1 MYKLFTLMLAMVF
14 ISFGAVSQTNNN
26 PPSYFANKEGAI
38 RGFDPVA
45 YFTEQKAVKGS
56 SEFSHEWKG
65 VTWYF
70 ASDSNK
76 KSFVENPEKFA
87 PQFGGYCAYGVSE
100 DHKSPTDP
108 LAFTIVNNK
117 LYLNY
122 SNKVKELWMKQQP
135 QRIEKANELWPAL
148 STSN

>member
-1 MYKLFTLMLAMVF
+1 MYKLFTLLLAMAF
-14 ISFGAVSQTNNN
+14 ISISAVSQTSTN

-56 SEFSHEWKG
+56 TEFSYVWNG

-70 ASDSNK
+70 TSDSNK
-76 KSFVENPEKFA
+76 KSFVENPEKYA

-148 STSN
+148 SIAN

>member
-1 MYKLFTLMLAMVF
+1 MYKLITLVLAMVF
-14 ISFGAVSQTNNN
+14 ISFGAFSQTSTTL
-26 PPSYFANKEGAI
+26 PSYFSNKEGAI

-45 YFTEQKAVKGS
+45 YFTEQKAVKGN
-56 SEFSHEWKG
+56 SEFSYDWNT

-76 KSFVENPEKFA
+76 KSFVENPEKYA

-108 LAFTIVNNK
+108 LAFTIVNDK

-122 SNKVKELWMKQQP
+122 SIKVKELWMKQQQ
-135 QRIEKANELWPAL
+135 QRIEKANALWPAL